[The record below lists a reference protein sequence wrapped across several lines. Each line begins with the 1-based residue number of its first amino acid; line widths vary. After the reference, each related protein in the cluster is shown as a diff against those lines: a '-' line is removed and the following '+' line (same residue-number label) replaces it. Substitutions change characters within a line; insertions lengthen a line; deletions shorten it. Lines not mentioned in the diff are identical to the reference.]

1 MNHLF
6 RFAWL
11 LLTYWLRAPI
21 TDTGVASIVTMRVW
35 PTDLDPLMHM
45 NNGVYLSLLDLGR
58 IDLMLRSGAF
68 HKIRRQGIYPVVASE
83 VIRYRKSLTPLQ
95 KFEIHTRIAAWDDR
109 YFYPRQNF
117 VVKGEVYAA
126 ALIKGRFLKRGGG
139 KIAPVDLLPY
149 MNVHTMPRSSDKAAT
164 LLQALEDELGN

>member
-6 RFAWL
+6 RFAWM
-11 LLTYWLRAPI
+11 LLTFWLRPAI
-21 TDTGVASIVTMRVW
+21 DDTSKPSTLKMRVW

-68 HKIRRQGIYPVVASE
+68 FKINRQGIYPVVASE
-83 VIRYRKSLTPLQ
+83 AIRFRRSLTPLQ

-109 YFYPRQNF
+109 YFYLRQDF
-117 VVKGEVYAA
+117 KVRGEVYAE
-126 ALIKGRFLKRGGG
+126 ALVKGRFLRRNGG
-139 KIAPVDLLPY
+139 KVAPAELLESLKL
-149 MNVHTMPRSSDKAAT
+149 NVESAPEFTAAIH
-164 LLQALEDELGN
+164 LRALEDELST

>member
-6 RFAWL
+6 RFAWM
-11 LLTYWLRAPI
+11 LLTFWLRPAI
-21 TDTGVASIVTMRVW
+21 EDTSQSSILKMRVW

-68 HKIRRQGIYPVVASE
+68 FKINRQGIYPVVASE
-83 VIRYRKSLTPLQ
+83 AIRFRRSLTPLQ

-109 YFYPRQNF
+109 YFYLRQDF
-117 VVKGEVYAA
+117 KVKGEICAE
-126 ALIKGRFLKRGGG
+126 ALVKGRFLRKSGG
-139 KIAPVDLLPY
+139 KVAPVELLEFLKLKVE
-149 MNVHTMPRSSDKAAT
+149 NVPEFTAAKHLRS
-164 LLQALEDELGN
+164 LEDELGR